1 MFVAR
6 FPIFSDTDQ
15 TQVEM
20 ILSEAATK
28 VDQSWEE
35 DDYQPAIM
43 YLAAHLIATDNS
55 GEGESVEIGSS
66 GGAAGVSSE
75 SFGGMSI
82 SYATGG
88 SGSGS
93 DAAAY
98 GSSWGSTVYGRRFY
112 KLLKLNKPAIVSV

>member
-1 MFVAR
+1 MGR
-6 FPIFSDTDQ
+6 RRLKQPICISRRDGRKSG
-15 TQVEM
+15 
-20 ILSEAATK
+20 L
-28 VDQSWEE
+28 
-35 DDYQPAIM
+35 
-43 YLAAHLIATDNS
+43 DNS

-98 GSSWGSTVYGRRFY
+98 GSSWGSTVYGRRFTAMA
-112 KLLKLNKPAIVSV
+112 LKVELALIVSV